1 MDQLIKPEIIAD
13 NSVYGVR
20 QMQYTV
26 DGVSGKD
33 FIDALATAALRQSV
47 SIESAASGYVAVVK
61 ARQKKVDDLGQV
73 LAYLSKA
80 VGSLKTKGGKSGDK
94 VTVDNANWVKSMAN
108 AYGISLSW
116 DGNKMTRGDIQK
128 AQTTVEYE
136 LDKED
141 NNLQQDI
148 VSLQSFM
155 TKRDNAYSTVAKIV
169 RKADNAAASTIRNI
183 Q

>member
-1 MDQLIKPEIIAD
+1 MDPLIKPEILTE
-13 NSVYGVR
+13 NSIYGVR

-33 FIDALATAALRQSV
+33 FIDALTTASFRQSV
-47 SIESAASGYVAVVK
+47 AIESAASGYVAVVK
-61 ARQKKVDDLGQV
+61 ARQKKIDDLGQV

-94 VTVDNANWVKSMAN
+94 VTVDNSSWIKSTTN

-116 DGNKMTRGDIQK
+116 DGSQMTRGNIQK

-155 TKRDNAYSTVAKIV
+155 TKRDNAYSTAAKLV
-169 RKADNAAASTIRNI
+169 RKANDAAKSTIRNI
-183 Q
+183 G

>member
-1 MDQLIKPEIIAD
+1 MDPLIKPEILTG
-13 NSVYGVR
+13 NSIYGVR

-33 FIDALATAALRQSV
+33 FIDALTAASFRQSV
-47 SIESAASGYVAVVK
+47 AIESAASGYVGVVN
-61 ARQKKVDDLGQV
+61 ARQKKVDELGKV

-94 VTVDNANWVKSMAN
+94 VAVDNANWVKSIAN

-116 DGNKMTRGDIQK
+116 DGDKMTRGNIQK
-128 AQTTVEYE
+128 AQTTIEYE

-155 TKRDNAYSTVAKIV
+155 SKRDNAYSTAAKLV
-169 RKADNAAASTIRNI
+169 RKANDAAASTIRNI